1 MNEKFKERFNEAIEG
16 EIPDLLDILK
26 SHYGQIP
33 SHFKGSL
40 NQLTN
45 EFFNQPNNF
54 TLSGWKSKFLV
65 LIGQFKFE
73 IQEDTPEPPPSDSTN
88 SNTMKQ
94 ATKTLYI
101 IFADLKGYGSNAGNN
116 PLLAKVT
123 DFFISLQNKYFAD
136 GKAYFFKRIGDGIL
150 VTGYSLID
158 MAQKAIVLRNEIKN
172 HDWQGANFLQALN
185 VRMALHTGEVIEH
198 YKGDGTIDDVSGT
211 AVIQAARLEP
221 YVMVGE
227 VFCSQIYADLLTQ
240 HKTHNLA
247 TINLGKHNLGK
258 AHDTFELDIAVLFAE
273 SDKEM
278 YEEYKSEK
286 CKKHLAEK
294 IQSQNVEQS
303 EVAKNYDKGNET
315 FNSTSINQNKATAMD
330 RKTLIKLLQE
340 AYDAAGIDMLCYLNF
355 EKVHGNIE
363 SLPNKDKKVIE
374 LIKHCEQ
381 HILIEY
387 LLEIIKN
394 ERPAMHAKFVK
405 K

>member
-1 MNEKFKERFNEAIEG
+1 LRGFNSISNIFSYLITYFQKSHAIFRFEYIKTHSKHEQPSQNPDRREPKNPKFPMNEKFKERFNEAIEG

-54 TLSGWKSKFLV
+54 SLGGWKAKFLV

-303 EVAKNYDKGNET
+303 EVAKNYDKGNVPPVQNVT
-315 FNSTSINQNKATAMD
+315 NNITINQQGGK
-330 RKTLIKLLQE
+330 IGQ
-340 AYDAAGIDMLCYLNF
+340 LNTNSQVDNRGANF
-355 EKVHGNIE
+355 N
-363 SLPNKDKKVIE
+363 L
-374 LIKHCEQ
+374 
-381 HILIEY
+381 
-387 LLEIIKN
+387 
-394 ERPAMHAKFVK
+394 
-405 K
+405 